1 MYGILILCVL
11 VNVYKFIY
19 ILNYDMFVV
28 DFCVD
33 FVFGD
38 VFGVEV
44 FGGVVDGDF
53 FCRYGLQLYEI
64 FVFYFNQFV
73 FFYQVVG
80 KLFLVFVCFQVE
92 FVYVFVFVF
101 VVFDGVFFQGF
112 GVGEIYYID
121 IISIQNFV
129 IVVIVFVC
137 FWGDFGFCF
146 WVIYYYYFYNLF

>member
-11 VNVYKFIY
+11 VNVYKIIY

-53 FCRYGLQLYEI
+53 FVGMVCSCIKYL
-64 FVFYFNQFV
+64 
-73 FFYQVVG
+73 FFILISLCFFIRWLVNCFW
-80 KLFLVFVCFQVE
+80 FL
-92 FVYVFVFVF
+92 YVFR
-101 VVFDGVFFQGF
+101 
-112 GVGEIYYID
+112 
-121 IISIQNFV
+121 
-129 IVVIVFVC
+129 
-137 FWGDFGFCF
+137 
-146 WVIYYYYFYNLF
+146 